1 MRRWC
6 QRSYLSIGH
15 RIFPNQDQARRLH
28 YRSRAFPFGQ
38 IPRMCLNNIYAKENK
53 YGGIFIA
60 YIPFMNA
67 THITPFL
74 FSSLDASG
82 QEPRLEESALSVP
95 TAEEIQ
101 AQVFA
106 AAQRDGWTVGYG
118 EGFTAGKDEGWI
130 AGKQE
135 GRIAGNTEG
144 LAAAATE
151 VVFLRTLAAELA
163 NWEEETREF
172 VERMTLSI
180 ALDVARFVI
189 RKETRETTAGALQQQ
204 LQNLLKTLPL
214 PTLTPHLVLHPDDIE
229 SLQDSAPGAWTITPD
244 PLMERGGVR
253 VQARPPETSGQ
264 TTGAEKFTMP
274 EWDAR
279 IETRWGEAL
288 SKLTGA
294 D

>member
-1 MRRWC
+1 
-6 QRSYLSIGH
+6 
-15 RIFPNQDQARRLH
+15 
-28 YRSRAFPFGQ
+28 
-38 IPRMCLNNIYAKENK
+38 
-53 YGGIFIA
+53 
-60 YIPFMNA
+60 MNA

-82 QEPRLEESALSVP
+82 QEPLPEESALSVP
-95 TAEEIQ
+95 TAEELQ
-101 AQVFA
+101 AQA
-106 AAQRDGWTVGYG
+106 LAAQMKGWAVGHD
-118 EGFTAGKDEGWI
+118 EGFAVGKEEGWL

-135 GRIAGNTEG
+135 GWLAGNAEG
-144 LAAAATE
+144 LAAAAMA

-163 NWEEETREF
+163 NWEEETTEF

-189 RKETRETTAGALQQQ
+189 RKEIRETTTDVLQQQ
-204 LQNLLKTLPL
+204 LQDLLKTLPL
-214 PTLTPHLVLHPDDIE
+214 PTLTPLLVLHPDDIK
-229 SLQDSAPGAWTITPD
+229 SLQDSAPGTWTITPD
-244 PLMERGGVR
+244 PHMERGGVR
-253 VQARPPETSGQ
+253 VQSRPPETSGQ
-264 TTGAEKFTMP
+264 TTSTERFIMP